1 MQDKQ
6 ELIEDVQQLLGDLA
20 RLNPDQ
26 RRLVLASLKGM
37 VLATEITEIEKTGQR
52 GGRSCGKINSV
63 GGGKGHGC
71 RSSIPAHCFAAG
83 ETAFWHGCE
92 DEKAVGVLH

>member
-6 ELIEDVQQLLGDLA
+6 EKQLLIKDVQQLLGDLA

-37 VLATEITEIEKTGQR
+37 VLATEITEIEKAGQ
-52 GGRSCGKINSV
+52 
-63 GGGKGHGC
+63 KG
-71 RSSIPAHCFAAG
+71 A
-83 ETAFWHGCE
+83 
-92 DEKAVGVLH
+92 